1 MNKKKEI
8 QIIIDK
14 YKSKE
19 LDIRSL
25 SQRILNDRQYL
36 LDHGNRTCKSSFD
49 IIPKFPLAT
58 YGDGGIHILFSKIL
72 ITDNY
77 WDNLEWSEYSL
88 NIEETIEDMLTM
100 TYILSA
106 IFNHKND
113 ESKEVKTREE
123 RSLINV
129 EPVQD
134 FKVFSKYFLDFYRED
149 VSKKMGL
156 WTSYSHSKRY
166 CDKIDNFLNELKND
180 K

>member
-1 MNKKKEI
+1 
-8 QIIIDK
+8 
-14 YKSKE
+14 
-19 LDIRSL
+19 
-25 SQRILNDRQYL
+25 
-36 LDHGNRTCKSSFD
+36 
-49 IIPKFPLAT
+49 
-58 YGDGGIHILFSKIL
+58 
-72 ITDNY
+72 
-77 WDNLEWSEYSL
+77 
-88 NIEETIEDMLTM
+88 M